1 DALDGLLLLTPAAC
15 GGLPDSG
22 PAGAGVPVDEA
33 AVEPLQAAPQGPRPG
48 AEPDEVV
55 GGFLRAGAGFDN
67 DHAVAREFLAGSVDR
82 SWRPEQAT
90 VVYADDTSLTVQRRP
105 GSQPDG
111 SVRVEVRAPV
121 SAVIDDQGAYVQ
133 ARPGQRAVASFD
145 LQRRDGQWR
154 VSRLDAGFGLWLPR
168 YEVDRAYSPV
178 RLSYVA
184 AGTRVLVP
192 DLRWFGGPRAGLA
205 TLMVRQLLTGPP
217 AWLRSALVSGAPR
230 GTRLSVDAVPVTDGV
245 AQVDLTAEVLTA
257 SPQQRQ
263 QLWAQL
269 VSTLGQLPGVVDVR
283 LTSGGTP
290 VSVPGVEPGVSASTT
305 LGFLDDVR
313 VTGEPLALVGD
324 RFERVDT
331 GSGQLTPGGTASSLP
346 SAAGLAQVGA
356 GPGAAP
362 LVGLSE
368 DGTRLLRLRGQ
379 ERDRLVSG
387 ASLLP
392 PSVDAE
398 GVVWTADQTRPGG
411 VVVTSGVA
419 GDGRVD
425 RLSPAWL
432 AGRVVRAID
441 LSRAGDR
448 IAVVSSA
455 PDGSRRLDVAGIVRT
470 PDRRPV
476 RLTDALQQGR
486 SLTDVRDVAWADRSD
501 LVVLAKAPGG
511 VLRPFQVAVGGLT
524 TAMPLVTSPRAVA
537 AGDGMRAVYV
547 VDGAGQLLTRS
558 GSGWRVLGQ
567 ARSVTVP
574 T

>member
-1 DALDGLLLLTPAAC
+1 MTASSASTPAA
-15 GGLPDSG
+15 
-22 PAGAGVPVDEA
+22 
-33 AVEPLQAAPQGPRPG
+33 
-48 AEPDEVV
+48 
-55 GGFLRAGAGFDN
+55 
-67 DHAVAREFLAGSVDR
+67 
-82 SWRPEQAT
+82 AT
-90 VVYADDTSLTVQRRP
+90 
-105 GSQPDG
+105 
-111 SVRVEVRAPV
+111 
-121 SAVIDDQGAYVQ
+121 
-133 ARPGQRAVASFD
+133 
-145 LQRRDGQWR
+145 
-154 VSRLDAGFGLWLPR
+154 
-168 YEVDRAYSPV
+168 
-178 RLSYVA
+178 
-184 AGTRVLVP
+184 
-192 DLRWFGGPRAGLA
+192 
-205 TLMVRQLLTGPP
+205 
-217 AWLRSALVSGAPR
+217 
-230 GTRLSVDAVPVTDGV
+230 
-245 AQVDLTAEVLTA
+245 
-257 SPQQRQ
+257 
-263 QLWAQL
+263 
-269 VSTLGQLPGVVDVR
+269 
-283 LTSGGTP
+283 
-290 VSVPGVEPGVSASTT
+290 
-305 LGFLDDVR
+305 
-313 VTGEPLALVGD
+313 
-324 RFERVDT
+324 
-331 GSGQLTPGGTASSLP
+331 TPGGTASSLP

-547 VDGAGQLLTRS
+547 VDGAGRLLTRS